1 MPKRI
6 KSRSVK
12 VSEVSKPFNGGDA
25 VDFLMGLPDIQE
37 AFTRAD
43 IELALDDRGW
53 LVPGRQWTAADL
65 DAQTR
70 TTLVAKA
77 RLYWLRDPLMKQAVR
92 LWTDYALGTGV
103 TWDSKDQKVKDD
115 CDAFAKN
122 RRNKTIM

>member
-1 MPKRI
+1 MNLFESARSLFRPKAITEARQYSA
-6 KSRSVK
+6 K
-12 VSEVSKPFNGGDA
+12 EMA
-25 VDFLMGLPDIQE
+25 DFLSSNVPELQE

-53 LVPGRQWTAADL
+53 VVPGRQWTAADL

-103 TWDSKDQKVKDD
+103 TW
-115 CDAFAKN
+115 
-122 RRNKTIM
+122 